1 MAIRRPIIVLPRGK
15 AQQIIA
21 AEGVS
26 KTSLYAAL
34 NFTSHSDEAKRI
46 REVAVSLYG
55 GLKTSKL
62 IP

>member
-15 AQQIIA
+15 APQIMS
-21 AEGVS
+21 AENVS

-34 NFTSHSDEAKRI
+34 NFTSHSVEAKRI

-55 GLKTSKL
+55 GIKTTKL